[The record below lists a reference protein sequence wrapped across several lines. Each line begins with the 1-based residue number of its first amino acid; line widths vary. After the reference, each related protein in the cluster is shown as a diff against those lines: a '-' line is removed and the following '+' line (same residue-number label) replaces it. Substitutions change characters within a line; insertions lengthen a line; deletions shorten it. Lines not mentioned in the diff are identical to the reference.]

1 MKHEMNREWTR
12 IDTNDCLLFA
22 FIRVHSRLLFVVLL
36 CLLSQLPA
44 LAADPVIRA
53 NLSVATT
60 TVEQPVELQIEIQ
73 NARVIDPPDVE
84 GDHLEVEMAG
94 QSTRYQLLN
103 GQPSFSSIFSYLV
116 TPSQE

>member
-1 MKHEMNREWTR
+1 MITSTNRNLFSSPQQTLR
-12 IDTNDCLLFA
+12 CNRFSVIRGLSYLRLSAFFCGSVFMFALL
-22 FIRVHSRLLFVVLL
+22 
-36 CLLSQLPA
+36 QLPA

-84 GDHLEVEMAG
+84 GDHL
-94 QSTRYQLLN
+94 
-103 GQPSFSSIFSYLV
+103 
-116 TPSQE
+116 